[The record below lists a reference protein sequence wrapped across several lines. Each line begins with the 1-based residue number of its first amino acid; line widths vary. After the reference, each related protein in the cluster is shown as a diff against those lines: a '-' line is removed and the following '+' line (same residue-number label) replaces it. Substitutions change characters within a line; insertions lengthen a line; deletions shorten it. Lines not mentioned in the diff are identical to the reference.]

1 MYLTFESVRFF
12 ALCLHSSI
20 WAMINRQRGKICFST
35 FRPPYVEELPYC
47 LLTPPPTKFSS
58 PFFLVIW
65 FSSVVLVCFLCLCRY
80 IFFFI
85 STVTQKT
92 FHATSYEA
100 EKTCFCGWVGVR
112 SHMSYHRHQ
121 ETLVTFTALH
131 VGGVSCVSKRSVVC
145 KGDPSLMSQCE
156 DNTVVSFQRHEDKTE
171 SPHFLMLS

>member
-1 MYLTFESVRFF
+1 MLFYLSSSV
-12 ALCLHSSI
+12 CGGVTI
-20 WAMINRQRGKICFST
+20 
-35 FRPPYVEELPYC
+35 
-47 LLTPPPTKFSS
+47 LLTHPPPTKFSS

-145 KGDPSLMSQCE
+145 KGDPSLMSRCE